1 MTPLLELRDLRT
13 RFRTERGDVHAVA
26 GVSLAVEEGEAL
38 ALVGE
43 SGSGKTVTALS
54 IMGLIPDPPGRIDGG
69 EVILA
74 GRDLRSLSEDEK
86 RGVRGR
92 EVAMI
97 FQDPM
102 TSLNPV
108 LTVGRQL
115 TEGIEHH
122 LGLSRREAEERAVEM
137 MGMVGIPEGRSRLA
151 DHPHQF
157 SGGQRQ
163 RLMIAM
169 ALACGPSLLI
179 ADEPTTALDVTIQA
193 QIVAL
198 VKSLQE
204 RLGMAILWITHDLAV
219 VAGLVDRV
227 AVMYAGH
234 IVEEAPVDLLF
245 QAPRHPYTIAL
256 LKSMPDPGRRPGS
269 RLTSIEGAPPDLRQV
284 FTSCPF
290 VERCVHA
297 VERCHAEKPGLMD
310 VAPGHT
316 SACWRWRDLDGTGSP

>member
-1 MTPLLELRDLRT
+1 MAPLLEVRDLRT
-13 RFRTERGDVHAVA
+13 RFRTERGELLAVG
-26 GVSLAVEEGEAL
+26 GVSFTLGEGEAL
-38 ALVGE
+38 AVVGE

-69 EVILA
+69 EVLLN
-74 GRDLRSLSEDEK
+74 GRDLLSLSAEDIRK
-86 RGVRGR
+86 VRGR

-115 TEGIEHH
+115 TEGMEHH
-122 LGLSRREAEERAVEM
+122 LGVGRREAEARAVEM
-137 MGMVGIPEGRSRLA
+137 LRLVGIPEAPIRMA

-198 VKSLQE
+198 VKHLQA

-227 AVMYAGH
+227 LVMYAGH
-234 IVEEAPVDLLF
+234 VVEEATVDRLF
-245 QAPRHPYTIAL
+245 AAPRHPYTIGL
-256 LKSMPDPGRRPGS
+256 LRSMPDPGRKARG
-269 RLTSIEGAPPDLRQV
+269 RLTSIEGAPPDLHED

-290 VERCVHA
+290 AARCAHA
-297 VERCHAEKPGLMD
+297 VPRCHQEKPGLME
-310 VAPGHT
+310 VATGHA
-316 SACWRWRDLDGTGSP
+316 SACWRWRDLEEATGT

>member
-1 MTPLLELRDLRT
+1 V
-13 RFRTERGDVHAVA
+13 G
-26 GVSLAVEEGEAL
+26 GVSFTLGEGEAL
-38 ALVGE
+38 AVVGE

-69 EVILA
+69 EVLLN
-74 GRDLRSLSEDEK
+74 GRDLLSLSAEDIRK
-86 RGVRGR
+86 VRGR

-115 TEGIEHH
+115 TEGMEHH
-122 LGLSRREAEERAVEM
+122 LGVGRREAEARAVEM
-137 MGMVGIPEGRSRLA
+137 LRLVGIPEAPIRMA

-198 VKSLQE
+198 VKHLQA
-204 RLGMAILWITHDLAV
+204 RLGMAWSPVWWIA
-219 VAGLVDRV
+219 
-227 AVMYAGH
+227 Y
-234 IVEEAPVDLLF
+234 
-245 QAPRHPYTIAL
+245 
-256 LKSMPDPGRRPGS
+256 
-269 RLTSIEGAPPDLRQV
+269 
-284 FTSCPF
+284 
-290 VERCVHA
+290 
-297 VERCHAEKPGLMD
+297 
-310 VAPGHT
+310 
-316 SACWRWRDLDGTGSP
+316 W

>member
-1 MTPLLELRDLRT
+1 MAPLLEVRDLRT
-13 RFRTERGDVHAVA
+13 RFRTERGELHAVA
-26 GVSLAVEEGEAL
+26 GVSFTLEEGEAL
-38 ALVGE
+38 AVVGE

-54 IMGLIPDPPGRIDGG
+54 IMGLIPDPPGRIDDG
-69 EVILA
+69 EVRLK
-74 GRDLRSLSEDEK
+74 GRDLLTLPAEEMRK
-86 RGVRGR
+86 VRGR

-102 TSLNPV
+102 SSLNPV

-122 LGLSRREAEERAVEM
+122 LGVGRKEAGIRAVEM
-137 MGMVGIPEGRSRLA
+137 LRLVGIPEASGRLA

-198 VKSLQE
+198 VKSLQA
-204 RLGMAILWITHDLAV
+204 RMGMAILWITHDLAV

-227 AVMYAGH
+227 VVMYAGH
-234 IVEEAPVDLLF
+234 IVEEATVDRLF
-245 QAPRHPYTIAL
+245 AAPRHPYTIGL
-256 LKSMPDPGRRPGS
+256 LRSMPDPGRKARG
-269 RLTSIEGAPPDLRQV
+269 RLTSIEGSPPDLHQV
-284 FTSCPF
+284 FGSCPF
-290 VERCVHA
+290 VDRCTLA
-297 VERCHAEKPGLMD
+297 VPRCREEKPALME
-310 VAPGHT
+310 VAAGHA
-316 SACWRWRDLDGTGSP
+316 SACWRWRDLEEGEGP